1 MGMSTRLRLLAVLN
15 AVFLLSA
22 LGCGDE
28 SGGCG
33 PAPEKKEEPV
43 GGGGGGMSGN
53 KGSSSGAAELNA
65 GDKKGRVLKPYR
77 RPTSAYEPAK
87 STATISKPVIVVSSA
102 TAAGRKVAT
111 LGVARVTKRN
121 VDGVIDRVVVTC
133 RIMATSPDGQCAGAA
148 NYAEIKERCCPG
160 GLVESC
166 KTSMNGV
173 ILVGRGCD
181 PDKR

>member
-1 MGMSTRLRLLAVLN
+1 MRSRLRLLTALN

-33 PAPEKKEEPV
+33 PAPEKKEEPS

-53 KGSSSGAAELNA
+53 KGSSSGTAELNA
-65 GDKKGRVLKPYR
+65 GDRRGRVLKPYR
-77 RPTSAYEPAK
+77 RPTSAYEPGK

-102 TAAGRKVAT
+102 TAAARRTAT
-111 LGVARVTKRN
+111 LSIMRVTQRS
-121 VDGVIDRVVVTC
+121 VDGVVDRVEVTC
-133 RIMATSPDGQCAGAA
+133 RIMAASPDGQCSSAA

-160 GLVESC
+160 GLVERC
-166 KTSMNGV
+166 KTTMSGV
-173 ILVGRGCD
+173 VLVGRGCD
-181 PDKR
+181 PAKR

>member
-1 MGMSTRLRLLAVLN
+1 MNTRLRLLAVLN

-33 PAPEKKEEPV
+33 PAPEKKEEPA
-43 GGGGGGMSGN
+43 GGGGGMSGN
-53 KGSSSGAAELNA
+53 KGSSSATAELNA

-87 STATISKPVIVVSSA
+87 STATISKPIIAVSSA
-102 TAAGRKVAT
+102 TAVGGKVAK
-111 LGVARVTKRN
+111 LGIMRITKRR
-121 VDGVIDRVVVTC
+121 VDGVIDRVEVTC

-173 ILVGRGCD
+173 VLVGRGCD

>member
-1 MGMSTRLRLLAVLN
+1 MNTRLRLLAALN
-15 AVFLLSA
+15 AAFLLSA
-22 LGCGDE
+22 IGCGDE

-33 PAPEKKEEPV
+33 PAPEKKEEPS
-43 GGGGGGMSGN
+43 GGGGGGMSGA
-53 KGSSSGAAELNA
+53 KGSSSGSAELITS
-65 GDKKGRVLKPYR
+65 DKRGRVPKPYQ
-77 RPTSAYEPAK
+77 RPSSAYEPAK
-87 STATISKPVIVVSSA
+87 STATISKPVIAVSSA
-102 TAAGRKVAT
+102 AAAGSKVAK
-111 LGVARVTKRN
+111 LGIARVTKRR

-133 RIMATSPDGQCAGAA
+133 RIMAASPDGQCAGSA